1 MWAAHAQW
9 YLVAPWQ
16 TQRVQCPGARTPS
29 SSRSGF
35 HRRTIATGSE
45 TARWGGLLT
54 FDTEGE
60 TIIFIERIAVLL
72 AMIRTFLR
80 YSSILLHTNIIRH

>member
-35 HRRTIATGSE
+35 HRRTIAMGSE
-45 TARWGGLLT
+45 IRKMGPLT

-60 TIIFIERIAVLL
+60 ILIFIERIAVLL